1 MIAPPPVPVS
11 PTPPRLRVHGIGKRF
26 VDGERAIEVLRD
38 IAIEARA
45 GEFVSVIGPS
55 GCGKSTLFNIIAGL
69 EEADAGQVQVDG
81 AVLSR
86 RDDYA
91 DAFAYMPQ
99 QDLLFAWRRVLDNAA
114 LGLEVRGVPRAE
126 ARARAGALFAR
137 FGLEG
142 FERAYPHTLSGGM
155 RQRAALLRTVV
166 QERPILLLDEPL
178 GALDALTRMEMQEW
192 LAAVS
197 SEFRW
202 TVLLVTH
209 DIREAVMLSDR
220 VVVLTPR
227 PAAVAAVVEV
237 PLPRP
242 RRLDAFAD
250 PAFVAVE
257 AAVLRALRGAHAAP
271 GCDTR
276 SAAPSRS
283 SAESPGE
290 SPAGSPADAASEEAR
305 P

>member
-1 MIAPPPVPVS
+1 MSAHHLVVS
-11 PTPPRLRVHGIGKRF
+11 GIDKRF
-26 VDGERAIEVLRD
+26 VEDGRTVEVLRD

-69 EEADAGQVQVDG
+69 EDADAGEVRVDG
-81 AVLSR
+81 ALANGHVE
-86 RDDYA
+86 
-91 DAFAYMPQ
+91 AFAYMPQ
-99 QDLLFAWRRVLDNAA
+99 QDLLFPWRRILDNTT
-114 LGLEVRGVPRAE
+114 LGLEIAGVPREE
-126 ARARAGALFAR
+126 ARRRAGALFPR

-166 QERPILLLDEPL
+166 QGRPILLLDEPL

-192 LAAVS
+192 LARMS
-197 SEFRW
+197 TEFGW

-209 DIREAVMLSDR
+209 DVREAVLLSDR

-227 PAAVAAVVEV
+227 PASVAATVEV

-242 RRLDAFAD
+242 RRLDDFSA
-250 PAFVAVE
+250 PAFVAIE
-257 AAVLRALRGAHAAP
+257 AEVMQALRAGRAMETTG
-271 GCDTR
+271 
-276 SAAPSRS
+276 
-283 SAESPGE
+283 
-290 SPAGSPADAASEEAR
+290 
-305 P
+305 